1 MGYFSFVIRE
11 DEEFKEKTKENTSN
25 AEIYNENFSL
35 PLFPI
40 LVDISKREQ
49 SFLRNL
55 WYNSVHEKK

>member
-40 LVDISKREQ
+40 LVDISKRE
-49 SFLRNL
+49 
-55 WYNSVHEKK
+55 